1 MHLVRCF
8 KSHHATGLQ
17 VLKCIKQVTTYIPIE
32 IKNIHAKCFSRYC
45 DDSKSK
51 QKLFTYLPGTC
62 LVLKDDDPTEKLSTL
77 NDLDYMSYLKRNV
90 IASSVYDQ
98 KLNGMRNRIAECKNE
113 IVIISNRE
121 HKLEE
126 WSNLIDQ
133 LRTSFFQYSLSSRLV
148 FIMSFLLPDQIKA
161 EKHRLHENWHRSSLI
176 QSLVEFILSDQQA
189 FDKSQSA
196 LSVYLR
202 RCSDQDDYD
211 HVTALHRKLR
221 NRMTLYGRNLHSALW
236 RSACNSSNSA
246 NAYYLFKMYRACFK
260 HGILHMKDY
269 LSMNAKFLGI
279 NAFRNADPETGIRVL
294 LSQRKST
301 GSLYDNLLEK
311 FLHFFRYSIEEN
323 LWNTN
328 RDIVHSYF
336 NFLYMN
342 YLPLSSVE
350 QAESIATWFTQ
361 IKSEKWIARWFGSS
375 EIKNCCCPKCKK
387 SLMTSKLTA
396 QEFEH
401 LKSVLLGAFIQ
412 QISSEIHQD
421 FLNEHF
427 RTAKGNE
434 ELYKFIAAREF
445 SKFLEFLLDKGPFDL
460 MVDGLNLLHQL
471 SGHSR
476 RFQGKHK
483 FKKSFIKLTEII
495 KNYRKIPGNETH
507 KICILLRE
515 NMRNSL
521 SSDAKRLVE
530 IADIFFTKGGT
541 DDDILVLYGAL
552 ASGPQC
558 HIASLDLFRNYKYYM
573 SSNFGPDVGKLFH
586 TFQRSHQVPLF
597 SENVKNAIEESKA
610 DTFHYSEIV
619 ASTR

>member
-375 EIKNCCCPKCKK
+375 EIKNCCCPICKK

-427 RTAKGNE
+427 RTAKI
-434 ELYKFIAAREF
+434 F
-445 SKFLEFLLDKGPFDL
+445 
-460 MVDGLNLLHQL
+460 MWNLT
-471 SGHSR
+471 
-476 RFQGKHK
+476 GK
-483 FKKSFIKLTEII
+483 
-495 KNYRKIPGNETH
+495 
-507 KICILLRE
+507 
-515 NMRNSL
+515 
-521 SSDAKRLVE
+521 
-530 IADIFFTKGGT
+530 
-541 DDDILVLYGAL
+541 
-552 ASGPQC
+552 
-558 HIASLDLFRNYKYYM
+558 
-573 SSNFGPDVGKLFH
+573 
-586 TFQRSHQVPLF
+586 
-597 SENVKNAIEESKA
+597 
-610 DTFHYSEIV
+610 
-619 ASTR
+619 